1 MSTPGSIKIWLAR
14 WGVHTVAVK
23 RLNAA
28 LLLFDEEGMGKEFQD
43 EVNFMRSIRH
53 RNIVL
58 FV

>member
-1 MSTPGSIKIWLAR
+1 MCVKVWLAR